1 MKPQSGWIEAFFV
14 VDGALFS
21 APRLGGAAAPDVM
34 TKGHPAPALSGFF
47 VCMHFRRVSCVPAG
61 IRGANATRYVFRYSP
76 VLDIPT
82 PKSKESNPDDLICPD
97 IPPASS
103 VLANPGRLRERHQH

>member
-34 TKGHPAPALSGFF
+34 TKGHPAPALSGYFYA
-47 VCMHFRRVSCVPAG
+47 C
-61 IRGANATRYVFRYSP
+61 
-76 VLDIPT
+76 PT
-82 PKSKESNPDDLICPD
+82 PKF
-97 IPPASS
+97 
-103 VLANPGRLRERHQH
+103 

>member
-47 VCMHFRRVSCVPAG
+47 CV
-61 IRGANATRYVFRYSP
+61 
-76 VLDIPT
+76 
-82 PKSKESNPDDLICPD
+82 
-97 IPPASS
+97 
-103 VLANPGRLRERHQH
+103 

>member
-34 TKGHPAPALSGFF
+34 TKGHPAPALSGYFL
-47 VCMHFRRVSCVPAG
+47 PWWAG
-61 IRGANATRYVFRYSP
+61 WDTARILF
-76 VLDIPT
+76 
-82 PKSKESNPDDLICPD
+82 E
-97 IPPASS
+97 
-103 VLANPGRLRERHQH
+103 

>member
-34 TKGHPAPALSGFF
+34 TKGHPAPALSGYFL
-47 VCMHFRRVSCVPAG
+47 CISAL
-61 IRGANATRYVFRYSP
+61 GACPVFRPESGGRT
-76 VLDIPT
+76 LRGIFFDIVR
-82 PKSKESNPDDLICPD
+82 C
-97 IPPASS
+97 
-103 VLANPGRLRERHQH
+103 